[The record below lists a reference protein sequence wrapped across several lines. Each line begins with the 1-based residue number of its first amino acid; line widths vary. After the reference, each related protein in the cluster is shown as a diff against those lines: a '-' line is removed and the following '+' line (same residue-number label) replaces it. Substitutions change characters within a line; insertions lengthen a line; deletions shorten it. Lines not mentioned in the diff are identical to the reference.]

1 MQRLRVFAGFA
12 GFVGLALTGTVTVA
26 EPVASNPPARAVVW
40 RCEGEPC
47 SGGGPNGPSDAA
59 LLRECEQVVSVIG
72 PVSRYQSRG
81 RELSA
86 RDLVHCNRRATRP
99 PAGE

>member
-1 MQRLRVFAGFA
+1 MQSFGILVIFAGLTLAASGVA
-12 GFVGLALTGTVTVA
+12 GDAAGAT
-26 EPVASNPPARAVVW
+26 PPARALAF
-40 RCEGEPC
+40 RCEGDQC
-47 SGGGPNGPSDAA
+47 SGAAPAGPSDGA

-86 RDLVHCNRRATRP
+86 RDLAHCNRRATRTP
-99 PAGE
+99 VAE

>member
-1 MQRLRVFAGFA
+1 MQSLGILAAFA
-12 GFVGLALTGTVTVA
+12 GLALATAAAA
-26 EPVASNPPARAVVW
+26 EPAPSGPPARAVAF
-40 RCEGEPC
+40 RCEGEQC
-47 SGGGPNGPSDAA
+47 SGAGPNAPSDGA

-86 RDLVHCNRRATRP
+86 RDLAHCNRRATRTP
-99 PAGE
+99 QAE

>member
-1 MQRLRVFAGFA
+1 MQSLRVLAGLA
-12 GFVGLALTGTVTVA
+12 GLALAGAAAAA
-26 EPVASNPPARAVVW
+26 EPAASTPPARAVVW

-47 SGGGPNGPSDAA
+47 SGGGPNAPSDAA

-72 PVSRYQSRG
+72 PVSRDQSRG
-81 RELSA
+81 RERSE
-86 RDLVHCNRRATRP
+86 RDLVHCTRRATRP

>member
-1 MQRLRVFAGFA
+1 MQSLGVLAALAGLVLA
-12 GFVGLALTGTVTVA
+12 GAASAA
-26 EPVASNPPARAVVW
+26 EPAASTPPARAVAW
-40 RCEGEPC
+40 RCEGEQC
-47 SGGGPNGPSDAA
+47 SGGGPNGPSDAV

-86 RDLVHCNRRATRP
+86 RDLAHCNRRATRSP
-99 PAGE
+99 VGE

>member
-1 MQRLRVFAGFA
+1 MQSLGVIAA
-12 GFVGLALTGTVTVA
+12 LAGLAVA
-26 EPVASNPPARAVVW
+26 GAAVAAESPIPGPPARAVAW
-40 RCEGEPC
+40 RCEGEQC

-86 RDLVHCNRRATRP
+86 HDLEHCNRRATRA
-99 PAGE
+99 PAE